1 MYDLVIRNGKVV
13 TEKGVQD
20 ADIGIQ
26 NGLIMEI
33 SESISQSAKTEKD
46 ANGQYVFP
54 GVVDVHV
61 HLNEPGRV
69 YWEGFETGSQMLA
82 AGGTTTFVDMPLNGI
97 PSTITKQDLLD
108 KATLGEEKS
117 IVDFGLWGGLVPGNL
132 EDLAP
137 LSKAGCLGF
146 KAFLS
151 PTGNKEF
158 ESVGDK
164 DLIEGMDRIA
174 ELGKVLALHAESGPM
189 TTFLTEQKKR
199 KQQLTFD
206 DYLESR
212 PIAAEVEAVER
223 AIQYA
228 TITGCPLHFVHI
240 SSVEAVSVIEQA
252 RARGLD
258 ISLETCPHYLLFSHD
273 VLTQKNN
280 LGKCAPPLRQ
290 KEDQQKL
297 RQAMKANRI
306 DFLTSDHSPCEAD
319 LKDASTYN
327 IFDAWGG
334 INGGGLTLLGA
345 LQFAIEEE
353 IDFQHVANWTAKH
366 PAERFGIANRKGSI
380 QEGKEAD
387 LVFVSLD
394 EHLVTLDNMYA
405 KHPLSLYTNERFQAS
420 VESVYSAGAEVFS
433 RKVGPIQSKTGKWLT
448 AY

>member
-1 MYDLVIRNGKVV
+1 M
-13 TEKGVQD
+13 
-20 ADIGIQ
+20 
-26 NGLIMEI
+26 
-33 SESISQSAKTEKD
+33 
-46 ANGQYVFP
+46 
-54 GVVDVHV
+54 
-61 HLNEPGRV
+61 
-69 YWEGFETGSQMLA
+69 
-82 AGGTTTFVDMPLNGI
+82 
-97 PSTITKQDLLD
+97 
-108 KATLGEEKS
+108 
-117 IVDFGLWGGLVPGNL
+117 
-132 EDLAP
+132 
-137 LSKAGCLGF
+137 
-146 KAFLS
+146 
-151 PTGNKEF
+151 
-158 ESVGDK
+158 
-164 DLIEGMDRIA
+164 
-174 ELGKVLALHAESGPM
+174 
-189 TTFLTEQKKR
+189 
-199 KQQLTFD
+199 
-206 DYLESR
+206 ESR

-252 RARGLD
+252 RARDLN

-420 VESVYSAGAEVFS
+420 IESVYSAGVEVFS